1 MKKFLPYIKLLKP
14 VRTQLIW
21 AVIAGLFYGI
31 STGLGIPALVKWIYP
46 RIFENE
52 SLTLPMLLA
61 CCAVPALVACIRGAS
76 GFANSYLI
84 GYCGQYLLRVL
95 SIRIFEKIQS
105 LPIAFFNKRS
115 PGELIA
121 RATSDTGL
129 LQQSL
134 VEFSQEIL
142 KQPTTLL
149 GAMGSLAYLCIQRSD
164 IAFLLI
170 FVLAIPICIIP
181 IRYTGTKL
189 RNKTRG
195 MQQQVGHLTQRL
207 TQNLGAVREIRSFC
221 LEERELGR
229 YSKTFQ
235 EFNQRFLKMIKYNVM
250 LTPVIEVVAALGVG
264 IALFYAFR
272 KRIPADDFIATV
284 LTLYLCYEPIKKLG
298 RLHNKVNEGMAGLE
312 RIEALLHEPVTICD
326 PENPIEVGTLKGDIT
341 LSDASFAYEETPV
354 LSHVTESLPTGKT
367 YALVGPSGAGKT
379 TFANLIPRFYEV
391 SSGSVAIDGVDVRSM
406 RLDDL
411 RKHISIVSQDPVLFN
426 ETIYDNI
433 LVGDVNATTEQIEE
447 AARNA
452 FAEDFI
458 KELEDGYDTFVGER
472 GTRLSGGQKQ
482 RIAIARAFLKNA
494 PILIMDEATSALD
507 ANSESAI
514 QKALEKL
521 IRNKTVILIA
531 HRFSSI
537 KHADEI
543 LVFDQG
549 KIVDRGHHEELF
561 EKSTLYRSL
570 YEKQIQ

>member
-1 MKKFLPYIKLLKP
+1 M
-14 VRTQLIW
+14 V
-21 AVIAGLFYGI
+21 
-31 STGLGIPALVKWIYP
+31 
-46 RIFENE
+46 
-52 SLTLPMLLA
+52 
-61 CCAVPALVACIRGAS
+61 
-76 GFANSYLI
+76 FANSYLI

-105 LPIAFFNKRS
+105 LPVAFFNKRT
-115 PGELIA
+115 PGEIIA

-142 KQPTTLL
+142 KQPTTLI
-149 GAMGSLAYLCIQRSD
+149 GALGSLTYLCLQRSD

-170 FVLAIPICIIP
+170 FVLAIPICIVP
-181 IRYTGTKL
+181 IRYTGKKL
-189 RNKTRG
+189 KKKAWG
-195 MQQQVGHLTQRL
+195 MQHQVGELTQRL
-207 TQNLGAVREIRSFC
+207 TQNLGAVREIRAFC
-221 LEERELGR
+221 LEDRELNR
-229 YSKTFQ
+229 YSKTFA
-235 EFNQRFLKMIKYNVM
+235 EFNQRFLKVIKYNVM
-250 LTPVIEVVAALGVG
+250 LTPIIEVVAALGVG
-264 IALFYAFR
+264 VALFYAFR
-272 KRIPADDFIATV
+272 QRIPADDFIATV

-312 RIEALLHEPVTICD
+312 RIEALLNEPVTICD
-326 PENPIEVGTLKGDIT
+326 PESPVNVDTLKGDIT
-341 LSDASFAYEETPV
+341 LNDVSFAYEETPV
-354 LSHVTESLPTGKT
+354 LSHVTQSLPAGKT

-391 SSGSVAIDGVDVRSM
+391 SSGSVAVDGIDVRSM
-406 RLDDL
+406 RLHDL

-426 ETIYDNI
+426 DTIYNNI
-433 LVGDVNATTEQIEE
+433 LVGNVDATAEQIHE

-458 KELEDGYDTFVGER
+458 NELEDGYETFVGER

-514 QKALEKL
+514 QKALEQL